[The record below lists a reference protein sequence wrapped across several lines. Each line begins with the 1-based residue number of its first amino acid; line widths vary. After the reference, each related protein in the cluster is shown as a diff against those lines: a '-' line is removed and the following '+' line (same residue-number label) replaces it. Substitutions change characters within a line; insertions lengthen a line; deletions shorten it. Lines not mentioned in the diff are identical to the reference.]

1 MRYVYPQRVLPEG
14 ETIRLYGRAARPHK
28 GWLRVL
34 ADDAMISDRKISVL
48 PERRLQITV
57 AAAQLAG
64 HKGLSVLLE

>member
-1 MRYVYPQRVLPEG
+1 
-14 ETIRLYGRAARPHK
+14 
-28 GWLRVL
+28 
-34 ADDAMISDRKISVL
+34 MISDRKISVL